1 MFSNSFSRFRLI
13 ALMEGCSFLLFALT
27 MPIKYILQFPTPNYI
42 IGMLHGILFIVYLL
56 LLLQVAFQQKWT
68 FKKIALA
75 FIAALIPFGT
85 IYASKKLYQRQNN

>member
-1 MFSNSFSRFRLI
+1 MFSNSFSQFRLI
-13 ALMEGCSFLLFALT
+13 AFMEGCSFLLFALT
-27 MPIKYILQFPTPNYI
+27 MPIKYILHFPTPNYI

-56 LLLQVAFQQKWT
+56 LLLQVAFQQKWS

-85 IYASKKLYQRQNN
+85 IYASKKLYPRQNN